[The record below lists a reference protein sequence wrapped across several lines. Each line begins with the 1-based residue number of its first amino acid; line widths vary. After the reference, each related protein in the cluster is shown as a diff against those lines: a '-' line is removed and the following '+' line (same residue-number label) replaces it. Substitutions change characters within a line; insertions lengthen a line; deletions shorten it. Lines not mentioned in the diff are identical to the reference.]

1 LAAFSIKYYRVLA
14 NKVSRIAFKNA
25 LLIAVFIIFFCPL
38 SSKAFSVF
46 AHMAIIDASWK
57 KSIVPLLKEK
67 YPNATDEEL
76 RIAHSYAYGGS
87 LMPDLGYFPFG
98 NVYFTNLVHYVRSGD
113 FMTNLVSQSQN
124 INEYAFALGA
134 ISHYLTDEYGHSLAT
149 NIAEPIV
156 YPKVAKKF
164 GKIVTY
170 EDYPIYHARME
181 FGFDVLQ
188 TARGN
193 YASQEYHD
201 FIGFNV
207 AKPVLERAF
216 MLTYGQNLNDLFNG
230 KLDLAIS
237 TFRWSVKSLLP
248 GLTRT
253 AWSLK
258 KSDIQKLNPGMTSR
272 KFHYHIKKREYYNTY
287 GRERDK
293 PKLGNQIMAFIIR
306 ILPKI
311 GPLKALKFSPP
322 GPVAEKLFIK
332 SFDTTLVCYNQ
343 LLAEMRAGKQP
354 QLPDIDFDTG
364 KPTVQ
369 GEYGLTDLTYSQLLL
384 YLQGE
389 KFRTVTPPLQNNIL
403 SFYGKGDTT
412 SKVTE
417 YKKYK
422 VDWKKTYVALQQL
435 RTTKPIPMD
444 SLKFR
449 VDSAGTTTASKTK

>member
-1 LAAFSIKYYRVLA
+1 MVL
-14 NKVSRIAFKNA
+14 
-25 LLIAVFIIFFCPL
+25 FIVLFCPL
-38 SSKAFSVF
+38 SSSAFSIF

-87 LMPDLGYFPFG
+87 LIPDLGYFPFG
-98 NVYFTNLVHYVRSGD
+98 SAYFTNLVHYVRSGN
-113 FMTNLVSQSQN
+113 FMENLVSQSQN

-164 GKIVTY
+164 GSRVTY
-170 EDYPIYHARME
+170 EDYPVYHARME

-193 YASQEYHD
+193 YTTQAYHD

-207 AKPVLERAF
+207 ARPVLERAF
-216 MLTYGQNLNDLFNG
+216 MITYGQDINEVFYG

-237 TFRWSVKSLLP
+237 TFRWSVKNLLP
-248 GLTRT
+248 RLTRT
-253 AWSLK
+253 AWALK
-258 KSDIQKLNPGMTSR
+258 KEDIRRANPGMTGH
-272 KFHYHIKKREYYNTY
+272 KFHYHIKRHEYFQTY

-293 PKLGNQIMAFIIR
+293 PGLGSQMMAFIIR
-306 ILPKI
+306 VLPKV
-311 GPLKALKFSPP
+311 GPLKALRFSPP

-332 SFDTTLVCYNQ
+332 SFDTTLVYYNR
-343 LLAEMRAGKQP
+343 LLTEMRTGKQL
-354 QLPDIDFDTG
+354 QLPDVDFDTG
-364 KPTVQ
+364 EPTVQ
-369 GEYGLTDLTYSQLLL
+369 GEYGLADLTYSQLLL

-389 KFRTVTPPLQNNIL
+389 KFNNLTPPLQKNIL

-422 VDWKKTYVALQQL
+422 VDWEKTYIALQQL
-435 RTTKPIPMD
+435 RTAQPIPLD
-444 SLKFR
+444 SLKFPADTAKK
-449 VDSAGTTTASKTK
+449 VTTRSTR

>member
-1 LAAFSIKYYRVLA
+1 
-14 NKVSRIAFKNA
+14 
-25 LLIAVFIIFFCPL
+25 
-38 SSKAFSVF
+38 
-46 AHMAIIDASWK
+46 MAIIDASWK

-113 FMTNLVSQSQN
+113 LMENLVSQSQN

-134 ISHYLTDEYGHSLAT
+134 ISHYLTDEYGHSMAT

-164 GKIVTY
+164 GSRVTY
-170 EDYPIYHARME
+170 EEYPVYHARME

-216 MLTYGQNLNDLFNG
+216 MLTYGQDINDVFQG

-253 AWSLK
+253 AWALK
-258 KSDIQKLNPGMTSR
+258 KDEIRKLNPGMTGR
-272 KFHYHIKKREYYNTY
+272 KFHYKIKKREYFHTY
-287 GRERDK
+287 GREREK
-293 PKLGNQIMAFIIR
+293 PKFGNRIMAFIIR
-306 ILPKI
+306 ILPKV
-311 GPLKALKFSPP
+311 GPLRALKFSPP
-322 GPVAEKLFIK
+322 GPTAEKLFIK
-332 SFDTTLVCYNQ
+332 SFDTTLVYYNQ
-343 LLAEMRAGKQP
+343 LLTEMRGGKQL

-364 KPTVQ
+364 KPTIQ
-369 GEYGLTDLTYSQLLL
+369 GEYGLADLTYSQLLL
-384 YLQGE
+384 YLQDQ
-389 KFRTVTPPLQNNIL
+389 KYKDVTPPLQANIL

-422 VDWKKTYVALQQL
+422 VDWKKTYLALQQL
-435 RTTKPIPMD
+435 KTVRPVPID
-444 SLKFR
+444 SLKLPIDT
-449 VDSAGTTTASKTK
+449 VSKTSASKTK

>member
-1 LAAFSIKYYRVLA
+1 
-14 NKVSRIAFKNA
+14 
-25 LLIAVFIIFFCPL
+25 
-38 SSKAFSVF
+38 
-46 AHMAIIDASWK
+46 MAIIDASWK

-67 YPNATDEEL
+67 YPNATDEEI

-113 FMTNLVSQSQN
+113 FMANLVLQAQN

-164 GKIVTY
+164 GNVVTY
-170 EDYPIYHARME
+170 EEYPVYHARME

-201 FIGFNV
+201 FIGFNI

-216 MLTYGQNLNDLFNG
+216 MLTYGQNLNDIFNN

-237 TFRWSVKSLLP
+237 TFRWSVRSLLP

-253 AWSLK
+253 AWALK
-258 KSDIQKLNPGMTSR
+258 KDEIQKMHQGMTSG
-272 KFHYHIKKREYYNTY
+272 KFHYHIKRREYFHTY
-287 GRERDK
+287 GREREK
-293 PKLGNQIMAFIIR
+293 PKFGNRIMAFIIS

-311 GPLKALKFSPP
+311 GPLKALRFSPP

-332 SFDTTLVCYNQ
+332 SFDTTLFYYSQ
-343 LLAEMRAGKQP
+343 LLTDMRSGKRL

-364 KPTVQ
+364 KPTLQ
-369 GEYGLTDLTYSQLLL
+369 GEYGLADLTYSQLLL
-384 YLQGE
+384 YLQDK
-389 KFRTVTPPLQNNIL
+389 KFSDVTSPLQDNIL

-422 VDWKKTYVALQQL
+422 IDWEKTYTALQQL
-435 RTTKPIPMD
+435 RTTRPIPID
-444 SLKFR
+444 SLKFPE
-449 VDSAGTTTASKTK
+449 DSDKKVTIKSTR

>member
-1 LAAFSIKYYRVLA
+1 VKQLTFKKWLLVVL
-14 NKVSRIAFKNA
+14 
-25 LLIAVFIIFFCPL
+25 FIVLFCPL
-38 SSKAFSVF
+38 SSSAFSIF

-87 LMPDLGYFPFG
+87 LIPDLGYFPFG
-98 NVYFTNLVHYVRSGD
+98 SAYFTNLVHYVRSGN
-113 FMTNLVSQSQN
+113 FMENLVSQSQN

-164 GKIVTY
+164 GSRVTY
-170 EDYPIYHARME
+170 EDYPVYHARME

-193 YASQEYHD
+193 YTTQAYHD

-207 AKPVLERAF
+207 ARPVLERAF
-216 MLTYGQNLNDLFNG
+216 MITYGQDINEVFYG

-237 TFRWSVKSLLP
+237 TFRWSVKNLLP
-248 GLTRT
+248 RLTRT
-253 AWSLK
+253 AWALK
-258 KSDIQKLNPGMTSR
+258 KEDIRRANPGMTGH
-272 KFHYHIKKREYYNTY
+272 KFHYHIKRHEYFQTY

-293 PKLGNQIMAFIIR
+293 PGLGSQMMAFIIR
-306 ILPKI
+306 VLPKV
-311 GPLKALKFSPP
+311 GPLKALRFSPP

-332 SFDTTLVCYNQ
+332 SFDTTLVYYNR
-343 LLAEMRAGKQP
+343 LLTEMRTGKQL
-354 QLPDIDFDTG
+354 QLPDVDFDTG
-364 KPTVQ
+364 EPTVQ
-369 GEYGLTDLTYSQLLL
+369 GEYGLADLTYSQLLL

-389 KFRTVTPPLQNNIL
+389 KFNNLTPPLQKNIL

-422 VDWKKTYVALQQL
+422 VDWEKTYIALQQL
-435 RTTKPIPMD
+435 RTAQPIPLD
-444 SLKFR
+444 SLKFPADTAKK
-449 VDSAGTTTASKTK
+449 VTTRSTR

>member
-1 LAAFSIKYYRVLA
+1 MKQLTFKKWLLVVL
-14 NKVSRIAFKNA
+14 
-25 LLIAVFIIFFCPL
+25 FIVLFCPL
-38 SSKAFSVF
+38 SSSAFSIF

-87 LMPDLGYFPFG
+87 LIPDLGYFPFG
-98 NVYFTNLVHYVRSGD
+98 SVYFTNLVHYVRSGN
-113 FMTNLVSQSQN
+113 FMENLVSQSQN

-164 GKIVTY
+164 GSRVTY
-170 EDYPIYHARME
+170 EDYPVYHARME

-193 YASQEYHD
+193 YTTQAYHD

-216 MLTYGQNLNDLFNG
+216 MITYGQDINEVFYG

-237 TFRWSVKSLLP
+237 TFRWSVKNLLP
-248 GLTRT
+248 RLTRT
-253 AWSLK
+253 AWALK
-258 KSDIQKLNPGMTSR
+258 KDDIQKANPGMTGH
-272 KFHYHIKKREYYNTY
+272 KFHYHIKRHEYFQTY

-293 PKLGNQIMAFIIR
+293 PGLGSQMMAFIIR
-306 ILPKI
+306 VLPKV
-311 GPLKALKFSPP
+311 GPLKALRFSPP
-322 GPVAEKLFIK
+322 GPRAEKLFIK
-332 SFDTTLVCYNQ
+332 SFDTTLVFYNR
-343 LLAEMRAGKQP
+343 LLTEMRTGKQL
-354 QLPDIDFDTG
+354 QLPDVDFDTG

-369 GEYGLTDLTYSQLLL
+369 GEYGLADLTYSQLLL

-389 KFRTVTPPLQNNIL
+389 KFNNLTPPLQKNIL

-422 VDWKKTYVALQQL
+422 VDWEKTYIALQQL
-435 RTTKPIPMD
+435 RTAQPIPLD
-444 SLKFR
+444 SLKFPADTAKK
-449 VDSAGTTTASKTK
+449 VTTRSTR